1 MENLQRNLGKH
12 LNAPF
17 FKNRLVKKNKQ
28 WTILLVDDHG
38 KLISFSRFKEAVL
51 ISASIF
57 FVAVIAAVILFF
69 LYNNTQND
77 NKKLQTILSASQ
89 EKVRF
94 LKNKNDILMA
104 GLVIS
109 ESKVNENSTKK
120 QADKKPALA
129 DKKPAL
135 ADKKPALADKKPVL
149 ADEKPALADEK
160 PAIVSVDNFNVY
172 YDKNNNILN
181 IQYIIVKKT
190 FFNEKIAGHT
200 VAVLKNNVVNQ
211 NEWIVLP
218 QSDLIKGKPSG
229 KTGQRF
235 IISNL
240 KKVNFKIT
248 QIANPNQFNKATI
261 FVFSKKGELLLE
273 KDFPILI
280 KGI

>member
-1 MENLQRNLGKH
+1 LARVITSPLRVP
-12 LNAPF
+12 LTVPLITSFPF
-17 FKNRLVKKNKQ
+17 
-28 WTILLVDDHG
+28 
-38 KLISFSRFKEAVL
+38 
-51 ISASIF
+51 
-57 FVAVIAAVILFF
+57 
-69 LYNNTQND
+69 
-77 NKKLQTILSASQ
+77 Q

-129 DKKPAL
+129 DEKPAL
-135 ADKKPALADKKPVL
+135 ADEKPAL

-181 IQYIIVKKT
+181 IQYVIVKKT
-190 FFNEKIAGHT
+190 SFNEKIAGHT

>member
-1 MENLQRNLGKH
+1 LED
-12 LNAPF
+12 A
-17 FKNRLVKKNKQ
+17 
-28 WTILLVDDHG
+28 
-38 KLISFSRFKEAVL
+38 
-51 ISASIF
+51 
-57 FVAVIAAVILFF
+57 
-69 LYNNTQND
+69 
-77 NKKLQTILSASQ
+77 
-89 EKVRF
+89 
-94 LKNKNDILMA
+94 
-104 GLVIS
+104 
-109 ESKVNENSTKK
+109 
-120 QADKKPALA
+120 
-129 DKKPAL
+129 
-135 ADKKPALADKKPVL
+135 KPVL
-149 ADEKPALADEK
+149 EDAK

-190 FFNEKIAGHT
+190 SFNEKIAGHT

-240 KKVNFKIT
+240 KKVNFKVT
-248 QIANPNQFNKATI
+248 QLTNPNQFNKATI

>member
-1 MENLQRNLGKH
+1 MENLQRNLGKY
-12 LNAPF
+12 LNAPS
-17 FKNRLVKKNKQ
+17 FKSRSVKKTRQ
-28 WTILLVDDHG
+28 WTILLVNDYG
-38 KLISFSRFKEAVL
+38 KVIFFSRFKEAVL

-57 FVAVIAAVILFF
+57 FVAVISAVILFF
-69 LYNNTQND
+69 LYNNSQND
-77 NKKLQTILSASQ
+77 NKKLQTILSGSQ
-89 EKVRF
+89 EKVSS

-104 GLVIS
+104 DLVIS
-109 ESKVNENSTKK
+109 ESKVNENSAKK
-120 QADKKPALA
+120 QADK
-129 DKKPAL
+129 
-135 ADKKPALADKKPVL
+135 
-149 ADEKPALADEK
+149 K

-172 YDKNNNILN
+172 YDKDNNILN

-190 FFNEKIAGHT
+190 SFNEKIAGHT

-229 KTGQRF
+229 KTGQLF
-235 IISNL
+235 IISKL

-248 QIANPNQFNKATI
+248 QLTNPNQFNKATI
-261 FVFSKKGELLLE
+261 YVFSKKGELLLE

>member
-1 MENLQRNLGKH
+1 MENLQGNLGKH
-12 LNAPF
+12 LNAPS
-17 FKNRLVKKNKQ
+17 FKSRSVKKTRQ
-28 WTILLVDDHG
+28 WTILLVDDYG
-38 KLISFSRFKEAVL
+38 EIISFSSFKEAVL

-57 FVAVIAAVILFF
+57 FVAVISAVILFF

-89 EKVRF
+89 KKVSF
-94 LKNKNDILMA
+94 LRNENDILMA
-104 GLVIS
+104 DLVIS

-120 QADKKPALA
+120 QADKKPVLE
-129 DKKPAL
+129 DK
-135 ADKKPALADKKPVL
+135 
-149 ADEKPALADEK
+149 K

-190 FFNEKIAGHT
+190 SFNEKIAGHT

-240 KKVNFKIT
+240 KKVNFKVT
-248 QIANPNQFNKATI
+248 QLTDPNQFNKATI